1 MHLCDWAKIDTE
13 ILHLLSA
20 AREKKPVGVPF
31 LSLSIPA
38 SPADQLQFAKTFIS
52 DQGSFSALWRDEI
65 YSHDRIRIGYLSADF
80 RHHALA
86 QLAVGLFE
94 HHDKSPFEIMAI
106 SCGPDDRSDLRNR
119 IRSAVE
125 NFIDAG
131 GMPDSVVAEFVRRRE
146 TDIIVDLSGF
156 TQDNRFSVFA
166 RRVSP
171 LQVNFLCY
179 TGTMG
184 ADCMDYIIADPMV
197 IPKDHFQFYSEKVVW
212 LPDTYQANDRSRPI
226 SGRRPTRSEC
236 NLPDAA
242 FVFCCFNSTYKITP
256 EVFAVWMRLL
266 AKREG
271 SVLWL
276 LETNPT
282 AAQNLCREA
291 EAHGITPKRLIFAPA
306 MPLAEMAR
314 IGLADL
320 FVDTLPYN
328 AHTTASDALW
338 AGVPVLTCLGDT
350 FAGRVAG
357 SLLKAVGLDELITN
371 SLEDYETLALKLA
384 KDRALLASLRDKL
397 ARNREAYPLFDTARF
412 TRHIEAAYMTMWE
425 RYQRGETPE
434 HFVVAPIK

>member
-1 MHLCDWAKIDTE
+1 
-13 ILHLLSA
+13 
-20 AREKKPVGVPF
+20 
-31 LSLSIPA
+31 
-38 SPADQLQFAKTFIS
+38 
-52 DQGSFSALWRDEI
+52 
-65 YSHDRIRIGYLSADF
+65 
-80 RHHALA
+80 
-86 QLAVGLFE
+86 
-94 HHDKSPFEIMAI
+94 MAI

-156 TQDNRFSVFA
+156 TQDNRFA
-166 RRVSP
+166 RRVPP

-212 LPDTYQANDRSRPI
+212 LPDTYQANDSSRPI

-291 EAHGITPKRLIFAPA
+291 EAHGITPKRLIFAPT
-306 MPLAEMAR
+306 MPLADHMAR

-338 AGVPVLTCLGDT
+338 AGVPVLTCLGTT

-357 SLLKAVGLDELITN
+357 SLLKAIGLDDLITH
-371 SLEDYETLALKLA
+371 SLEEYEAMALQLAREPSRLAALK
-384 KDRALLASLRDKL
+384 DRLVQN
-397 ARNREAYPLFDTARF
+397 RNTYPLFNTERF
-412 TRHIEAAYMTMWE
+412 TR
-425 RYQRGETPE
+425 
-434 HFVVAPIK
+434 

>member
-131 GMPDSVVAEFVRRRE
+131 GMPDSVVAEFGRRRE

-197 IPKDHFQFYSEKVVW
+197 IPNQ
-212 LPDTYQANDRSRPI
+212 
-226 SGRRPTRSEC
+226 
-236 NLPDAA
+236 
-242 FVFCCFNSTYKITP
+242 
-256 EVFAVWMRLL
+256 
-266 AKREG
+266 
-271 SVLWL
+271 
-276 LETNPT
+276 
-282 AAQNLCREA
+282 
-291 EAHGITPKRLIFAPA
+291 
-306 MPLAEMAR
+306 
-314 IGLADL
+314 
-320 FVDTLPYN
+320 
-328 AHTTASDALW
+328 
-338 AGVPVLTCLGDT
+338 
-350 FAGRVAG
+350 
-357 SLLKAVGLDELITN
+357 
-371 SLEDYETLALKLA
+371 
-384 KDRALLASLRDKL
+384 
-397 ARNREAYPLFDTARF
+397 
-412 TRHIEAAYMTMWE
+412 
-425 RYQRGETPE
+425 
-434 HFVVAPIK
+434 

>member
-1 MHLCDWAKIDTE
+1 M
-13 ILHLLSA
+13 
-20 AREKKPVGVPF
+20 GVPF

-38 SPADQLQFAKTFIS
+38 SRADQLQFAKTFVS

-80 RHHALA
+80 RHHPLA

-94 HHDKSPFEIMAI
+94 HHDKSRFEIMAI
-106 SCGPDDRSDLRNR
+106 SCGPDDGSDLRNR
-119 IRSAVE
+119 IRSAAE
-125 NFIDAG
+125 NFIDVR
-131 GMPDSVVAEFVRRRE
+131 GMPDSAVAEFIRRRE
-146 TDIIVDLSGF
+146 IDILVDLSGF

-184 ADCMDYIIADPMV
+184 ADCMDYIIADPTV

-226 SGRRPTRSEC
+226 AGRRPTRSEC

-242 FVFCCFNSTYKITP
+242 FAFCCFNATYKITP

-282 AAQNLCREA
+282 AAQNLRREA

-306 MPLAEMAR
+306 MPLADHMAR

-350 FAGRVAG
+350 FAGRVAA
-357 SLLKAVGLDELITN
+357 SLLKAVGLPELITA
-371 SLEDYETLALKLA
+371 SLEDYEALAI
-384 KDRALLASLRDKL
+384 KL
-397 ARNREAYPLFDTARF
+397 AREPSFLTAIKAKLAGNRDTYPLFDTARF
-412 TRHIEAAYMTMWE
+412 ARHIEAAYMTMWE
-425 RYQRGETPE
+425 RQQKG
-434 HFVVAPIK
+434 APPQGFAVDPIN